1 MAGALTPNKIGINP
15 VVIEHSFVTTL
26 PSTQALTAASEMLTK
41 AGFVAEVQE
50 GFRLGETDWTV
61 LQMKR
66 GKKSVARAKDPTQCP
81 QRIRLDWDRGRV
93 TVAASIQP
101 KVRQRT
107 FYFGGVIGYAI
118 AASATSRRKG
128 KDSKDYS
135 DLMIFIANSL
145 EDLLWRQSSPEI
157 AEQGWM
163 SFEEELRAKA
173 KKARR
178 RSLIMVGILFGV
190 LFIAIAAIAILANN
204 H

>member
-1 MAGALTPNKIGINP
+1 MAGALTPNKIGIKP

-26 PSTQALTAASEMLTK
+26 PSTDALTAASELLAK
-41 AGFVAEVQE
+41 HGFVAEVQE
-50 GFRLGETDWTV
+50 GFRLGETQWTV

-66 GKKSVARAKDPTQCP
+66 GKKSIARAKDPTECP

-93 TVAASIQP
+93 TVAASIQAKP
-101 KVRQRT
+101 RRRR
-107 FYFGGVIGYAI
+107 FYIGGLLGYAI
-118 AASATSRRKG
+118 AASMTARSGG

-157 AEQGWM
+157 AEQGWI
-163 SFEEELRAKA
+163 SFEQGLKDKA

-178 RSLIMVGILFGV
+178 RSWIILGIFLGV
-190 LFIAIAAIAILANN
+190 IIIAIAAIVISANN